1 MAATA
6 LLTNKTTNGAGT
18 GVSVTGPCTVFF
30 DGDSVF
36 GGARVEIQVAITDTD
51 AEYSYVG
58 KGAVAYRPEPKNI
71 TPIGAYYV
79 RAKVFDAGSTT
90 NISASVNQ

>member
-6 LLTNKTTNGAGT
+6 LLTNKTTSGAGT

-30 DGDSVF
+30 TGDGVF
-36 GGARVEIQVAITDTD
+36 GGARVEIQVALTDVD
-51 AEYSYVG
+51 AKYSYAG
-58 KGAVAYRPEPKNI
+58 KGSVVTRSEPTNI
-71 TPIGAYYV
+71 SAIGAYYI
-79 RAKVFDAGSTT
+79 RAKVFDAGATT